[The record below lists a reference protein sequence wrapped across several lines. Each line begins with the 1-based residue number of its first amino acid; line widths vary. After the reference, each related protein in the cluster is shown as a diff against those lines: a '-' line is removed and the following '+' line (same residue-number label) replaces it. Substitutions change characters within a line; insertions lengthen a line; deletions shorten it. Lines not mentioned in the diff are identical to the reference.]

1 VQELARIVTVHKRTE
16 ITIETDHV
24 VVVRR
29 RSSRRGW
36 CSECGHEV
44 EVVGLSEAGLSQM
57 RTIAGGTQPLL
68 GDSSGIE
75 KWHVFEDRDGSL
87 VICLTSMLKSRQE

>member
-1 VQELARIVTVHKRTE
+1 MTPFKRTE

-36 CSECGHEV
+36 CSECGHKV
-44 EVVGLSEAGLSQM
+44 EVVGLSEAGLSQI
-57 RTIAGGTQPLL
+57 RTIAGGTQLL
-68 GDSSGIE
+68 GESSGIE
-75 KWHVFEDRDGSL
+75 GWHVFEDRDGSL
-87 VICLTSMLKSRQE
+87 VICLKSMLKSRQE

>member
-1 VQELARIVTVHKRTE
+1 
-16 ITIETDHV
+16 
-24 VVVRR
+24 
-29 RSSRRGW
+29 
-36 CSECGHEV
+36 
-44 EVVGLSEAGLSQM
+44 VVGLSEAGLSQM

>member
-1 VQELARIVTVHKRTE
+1 MLELGRIVTVHKRTE

-29 RSSRRGW
+29 RSSRRVW

-44 EVVGLSEAGLSQM
+44 EVVGLSEAGLSQIS
-57 RTIAGGTQPLL
+57 TIAGGTQPLI
-68 GDSSGIE
+68 GESSGIE
-75 KWHVFEDRDGSL
+75 GWHVFEDRDGSL
-87 VICLTSMLKSRQE
+87 VICLKSVLKSRPE

>member
-1 VQELARIVTVHKRTE
+1 VTVHKRTE
-16 ITIETDHV
+16 ITIETDHA

-44 EVVGLSEAGLSQM
+44 EVVGLSEAGLSQI
-57 RTIAGGTQPLL
+57 RTIAGDTQPLL
-68 GDSSGIE
+68 GESSGIE
-75 KWHVFEDRDGSL
+75 GWHVFEDRDGSP
-87 VICLTSMLKSRQE
+87 VICLRSVLNSRRE

>member
-1 VQELARIVTVHKRTE
+1 VQELGEIVTVHQRTE

-36 CSECGHEV
+36 CSECGQEV
-44 EVVGLSEAGLSQM
+44 EIVGLSEAGLSQI
-57 RTIAGGTQPLL
+57 RTIAGARQPRL
-68 GDSSGIE
+68 GESSGIE
-75 KWHVFEDRDGSL
+75 DGTFSKIGTDRW
-87 VICLTSMLKSRQE
+87 